1 MVKFEKP
8 QKIIISELSKGLKVL
23 RKKFFI
29 PSKNNQN
36 RIKCAKF
43 AKKNM
48 GKFFVFTAL
57 LAFLTVSCKI
67 QAPQFK
73 NVADIKIDKASFSE
87 IELSGN
93 ALLRNP
99 NFFGA
104 KVLSFDLEVFES
116 GKMIGSFGERN
127 PFRIKS
133 KRDFSVPLR
142 LSIKTSNLSMT
153 TAASLLGGKADF
165 EYRVNAKVRYFLF
178 KRSFKMTFK
187 NADLKL

>member
-1 MVKFEKP
+1 LFTETKTNAFETLD
-8 QKIIISELSKGLKVL
+8 KIS
-23 RKKFFI
+23 
-29 PSKNNQN
+29 
-36 RIKCAKF
+36 KF
-43 AKKNM
+43 AEKYMAKLL
-48 GKFFVFTAL
+48 VFMVAL
-57 LAFLTVSCKI
+57 SFLTFSCKI

-99 NFFGA
+99 NFLGA
-104 KVLSFDLEVFES
+104 KVLAFDLEVYES
-116 GKMIGSFGERN
+116 GKLIGAFGERS

-133 KRDFSVPLR
+133 KRDFLVPLR
-142 LSIKTSNLSMT
+142 LSIKTSSLSMT
-153 TAASLLGGKADF
+153 TAANLLGGKADF